1 MKDIVALH
9 QAEYDAPPDCVAHA
23 PAIVKLLGEHTEGSD
38 GIVLAAAISCE
49 MRIAVS
55 MRKDTSLRFYAA
67 DFGERKRAASGSLK
81 YKREDR
87 WANHIKAVYEA
98 FSSPG
103 VASPIAVS
111 SAVSSAGVS
120 SAAVSSAGFEG
131 RGVNITI
138 SGDIPLGLSLGAS
151 AAIGMATAL
160 AFKSILGLS
169 LKNEELAE
177 IVCKAEADFFEKPV
191 PIYNYLAATAP
202 GANTLSVIDMRN
214 SKRRAVQFLDE
225 NWTLV
230 LTDSR
235 VPRSSV
241 EGELRERYDQCRKCL
256 SYLSP
261 NGSRSM
267 RDVKTVELDEL
278 MGLLPESVRRRCLH
292 VVEEIA
298 RVAEAEEAL
307 AKRDDI
313 AFGRII
319 NKSHNSLRSLYEVSC
334 PEIDWLVKRALEIDG
349 VLCSRMTGK
358 GFGGCTVSVMKT
370 EAIVE
375 YRKRLEDYERI
386 FGFKAQVYE
395 TSINGGLRITGS

>member
-103 VASPIAVS
+103 VSSPIA
-111 SAVSSAGVS
+111 VS

-256 SYLSP
+256 SCLSP

-319 NKSHNSLRSLYEVSC
+319 NKSHNSLR
-334 PEIDWLVKRALEIDG
+334 
-349 VLCSRMTGK
+349 
-358 GFGGCTVSVMKT
+358 
-370 EAIVE
+370 
-375 YRKRLEDYERI
+375 
-386 FGFKAQVYE
+386 
-395 TSINGGLRITGS
+395 